1 MMTQPP
7 ELAENLV
14 GWFLPP
20 ACREEVLGDLCE
32 SYENVL
38 QYVRDAATVIPRVVL
53 SQIRRN
59 TGAWSFLLTACGV
72 CYSVA
77 AGVVQLSLDGN
88 PSALLRVAI
97 PVIPAVL
104 ILLIRNGF
112 AALEDRRRRA
122 ITLDIVVAMGLAA
135 LTQLILFAASR
146 PDLMLHRWWPS
157 GGTALT
163 WLFIIVLRAIFPP
176 EAKLPPAHRSLP

>member
-1 MMTQPP
+1 MMAHPP
-7 ELAENLV
+7 EFAEDLV

-32 SYENVL
+32 SYQNVF
-38 QYVRDAATVIPRVVL
+38 QYALGAATVIPRVTL

-59 TGAWSFLLTACGV
+59 TGAWIFLLTTCGV

-77 AGVVQLSLDGN
+77 AGVVNLSLKGD
-88 PSALLRVAI
+88 PSALLRLAI
-97 PVIPAVL
+97 PVVPAVL

-122 ITLDIVVAMGLAA
+122 ITLDIVVAMGVAA

-146 PDLMLHRWWPS
+146 YDLMLLRWWPS
-157 GGTALT
+157 GDTALA

-176 EAKLPPAHRSLP
+176 EAKLPPANRSLP

>member
-1 MMTQPP
+1 MEGPP

-32 SYENVL
+32 RYENVI
-38 QYVRDAATVIPRVVL
+38 QYALGAATVVPRVIL

-59 TGAWSFLLTACGV
+59 TGVWIFLLTTCSV

-77 AGVVQLSLDGN
+77 AGVVNLSLKGDPG
-88 PSALLRVAI
+88 ALLRLAI
-97 PVIPAVL
+97 PVVPAVL

-122 ITLDIVVAMGLAA
+122 ITLDIVVAMGVAA
-135 LTQLILFAASR
+135 MTQLILFAASR
-146 PDLMLHRWWPS
+146 SDLMLLRWCPS
-157 GGTALT
+157 DGTVLA
-163 WLFIIVLRAIFPP
+163 WLFIILLRAVFPP
-176 EAKLPPAHRSLP
+176 EAKLPPTPRNMS

>member
-1 MMTQPP
+1 MITRPP

-32 SYENVL
+32 SYRNVP
-38 QYVRDAATVIPRVVL
+38 QYAISAATVVPRVIL

-59 TGAWSFLLTACGV
+59 TGAWIFLLTACGI

-77 AGVVQLSLDGN
+77 AGAFNLTLENN
-88 PSALLRVAI
+88 PRALLRLAI
-97 PVIPAVL
+97 PIVPAVL

-112 AALEDRRRRA
+112 AALEDRRQRA
-122 ITLDIVVAMGLAA
+122 ITLDIVAAMGVAA
-135 LTQLILFAASR
+135 LTQLGLLAFRSDLIL
-146 PDLMLHRWWPS
+146 PRWCPS
-157 GGTALT
+157 GDSALA
-163 WLFIIVLRAIFPP
+163 WLLIIVLRAIFPP
-176 EAKLPPAHRSLP
+176 EAKLPPAHRSL